1 MLARG
6 RFSTSDPSLAKSAA
20 LKTRR
25 AQRASPLG
33 SHGHGGHSS
42 SSLSPS
48 CHFLSLD
55 APLKTMSRRHALPWA
70 FRYVMRRT
78 CRDRNPCLVSGVLAS
93 ATSELLEMVRADA
106 EVASSMSD
114 VERPS
119 SLAVTLPLLLAVTLP
134 LSEVSLRLCEL
145 SLPWHGP
152 VAAKEAATAG
162 GTLGPKHEGLAD
174 CEASRRAFVE
184 LCRSV
189 APVSRAVLRRAASL
203 ALRLSLVNE
212 CEMEGEPR
220 RCTGATRL
228 I

>member
-1 MLARG
+1 MLPRG
-6 RFSTSDPSLAKSAA
+6 RFSTSDPSLARSAA

-33 SHGHGGHSS
+33 SHGHGGHLSS
-42 SSLSPS
+42 SFSPS

-55 APLKTMSRRHALPWA
+55 ALLKTMSRRHALPWA

-93 ATSELLEMVRADA
+93 PTSELLEMVRADT

-119 SLAVTLPLLLAVTLP
+119 SLAVTLP

-162 GTLGPKHEGLAD
+162 DTLGPKHEGLAD
-174 CEASRRAFVE
+174 CEASRRALIE

-189 APVSRAVLRRAASL
+189 APVSRAVLKRAASL